1 MKIKLTYSYDG
12 SKFNGSQTQPNLSGV
27 EDRLKIALARI
38 GIITPLLSSSR
49 TDKGVHALNQVSSV
63 ECGEYFA
70 DLNSLK
76 NILNRHTMPYI
87 FIKKIDFVSLNFHPR
102 YDAKFRSYRY
112 IINHGEFS
120 PFLANYETFLPKI
133 DVKKA
138 NEILNLFVGTHDF
151 VAFMKLGSDSKNTI
165 RTITKAFCYS
175 HKNKT
180 IIVFK
185 ADGFLRSQ
193 IRLIVASLLKALTIE
208 NGDKLIYEALNLK
221 SKENS
226 KYDIKN
232 GINLPQNK
240 ISKMTEKLANTTP
253 LTRIPAP
260 PNGLY
265 LNRIFY

>member
-1 MKIKLTYSYDG
+1 
-12 SKFNGSQTQPNLSGV
+12 
-27 EDRLKIALARI
+27 
-38 GIITPLLSSSR
+38 
-49 TDKGVHALNQVSSV
+49 
-63 ECGEYFA
+63 
-70 DLNSLK
+70 
-76 NILNRHTMPYI
+76 
-87 FIKKIDFVSLNFHPR
+87 
-102 YDAKFRSYRY
+102 
-112 IINHGEFS
+112 
-120 PFLANYETFLPKI
+120 LPKI

-151 VAFMKLGSDSKNTI
+151 IAFMKLGSDSKNTI